1 MKRLFC
7 LVLCTFFLVSCAN
20 VSGEPFSVFNGEFS
34 VKISSNCEGN
44 ACDFSYNKKNETITF
59 LSPSELVGFT
69 LKEDKDGISLSFD
82 GISAPVSEYAGR
94 LLLICKYVFSAS
106 SDDVVEISA
115 RDTENGVLTLVNTDN
130 CEYAFFSD
138 GSPYSVCGE
147 YEGIH
152 FDFIFSDFEAAQ

>member
-7 LVLCTFFLVSCAN
+7 LILCTVFLVSCAK
-20 VSGEPFSVFNGEFS
+20 VSGNPFSAFNGGFS

-44 ACDFSYNKKNETITF
+44 TCDFSYNKKDGTVTF

-69 LKEDKDGISLSFD
+69 LYENKDGIFISCD
-82 GISAPVSEYAGR
+82 GISVPVSEYAGR
-94 LLLICKYVFSAS
+94 LLLICKYVFAAS
-106 SDDVVEISA
+106 SDDAVEISA

-130 CEYAFFSD
+130 CEYAFFGD
-138 GSPYSVCGE
+138 GTPYSVCGE

-152 FDFIFSDFEAAQ
+152 FEFTFFDFEAAQ